1 MIVHNKRA
9 PDHKSP
15 PLPSIN
21 ADNVSHKITI
31 RIAAAVRCA
40 RPLPEIIYNLF
51 SAADAA
57 VVLLRAHVVTWKW
70 MTRNC
75 GCSTQRRRAQP
86 LISDFTFAR
95 VLHFR
100 AAGDAT
106 AKGASHRLVAGMNV
120 SLCQV
125 FCILHV

>member
-1 MIVHNKRA
+1 M
-9 PDHKSP
+9 
-15 PLPSIN
+15 
-21 ADNVSHKITI
+21 
-31 RIAAAVRCA
+31 RCGVLA
-40 RPLPEIIYNLF
+40 RPLLEIIYNLF

-57 VVLLRAHVVTWKW
+57 VVLRAHVVTWKW

-86 LISDFTFAR
+86 LISDFTCSR

-106 AKGASHRLVAGMNV
+106 AKGASHRLVAEVNV

-125 FCILHV
+125 FCILHA

>member
-31 RIAAAVRCA
+31 RIAAGAVR
-40 RPLPEIIYNLF
+40 RGVRTLKLPEIIYNLF

-57 VVLLRAHVVTWKW
+57 VVLRAHVVTWKW

-75 GCSTQRRRAQP
+75 GHAQP
-86 LISDFTFAR
+86 LISDFTCSR

-106 AKGASHRLVAGMNV
+106 AKGASHRLVAEVNV
-120 SLCQV
+120 SLCQI